1 MSIKWVLILSGFII
15 GAIALLLGI
24 NGNPPNM
31 GVCVACFIRDSAGS
45 MGLHH
50 TETVQYLRP
59 EIFGFILGSFIAAL
73 IFKEF
78 QSKAGSAPIIRFT
91 LGFLMMVG
99 CLVFLG
105 CPLRMVLRI
114 GAGDLNAV
122 IGLVGLIM
130 GIGIGSLFVKKG
142 FSLPRNYN
150 QSSIEGFILPIICI
164 FLFALFLWNSDIFNA
179 SVKGPGASHAPV
191 WMSIIAGLSIGFI
204 IQRTRFCFIGM
215 AKHVFLSRNYNM
227 AFGVITLTLV
237 VFLGNLYLGKFNL
250 GFENQPIAHSDG
262 LWNFLSMVLVGLCGV
277 LITGCPLRQLANAGQ
292 GNSDAAV
299 SVMGM
304 LVGAAFAHNFS
315 YASSPAGVTNNGKLV
330 IIIGLLFAIIVAAI
344 YTYAVN
350 KAKNNGTSKN
360 DA

>member
-1 MSIKWVLILSGFII
+1 MSKKWVLIISGIVI
-15 GAIALLLGI
+15 GFIALLLGI

-45 MGLHH
+45 MGLHN

-59 EIFGFILGSFIAAL
+59 EIFGFILGSFVAAL
-73 IFKEF
+73 LFKEF

-91 LGFLMMVG
+91 LGFLMMAG

-122 IGLVGLIM
+122 VGLIGLIA
-130 GIGIGSLFVKKG
+130 GIGIGCLFLKRG
-142 FSLPRNYN
+142 FSLPRNYR
-150 QSSIEGFILPIICI
+150 QSPIEGFILPIVCL
-164 FLFALFLWNSDIFNA
+164 FLFILFLWNNNIFNT

-191 WMSIIAGLSIGFI
+191 WISIIAGLIIGFI

-227 AFGVITLTLV
+227 ALGVIALTIII
-237 VFLGNLYLGKFNL
+237 FLGNLYLGKFSL
-250 GFENQPIAHSDG
+250 SFDNQPIAHSDG
-262 LWNFLSMVLVGLCGV
+262 IWNFLSMVLVGLCGV
-277 LITGCPLRQLANAGQ
+277 FITGCPLRQLANAGQ
-292 GNSDAAV
+292 GNTDATI
-299 SVMGM
+299 SVIGM
-304 LVGAAFAHNFS
+304 LMGAAFAHNFS
-315 YASSPAGVTNNGKLV
+315 YASSPAGTTENGKIIIIIGLFVV
-330 IIIGLLFAIIVAAI
+330 IIIGLL
-344 YTYAVN
+344 YTFSAKKAHNHEVN
-350 KAKNNGTSKN
+350 KN

>member
-31 GVCVACFIRDSAGS
+31 GICVACFIRDSSGS

-50 TETVQYLRP
+50 TETVQYFRP

-122 IGLVGLIM
+122 IGLIGLII
-130 GIGIGSLFVKKG
+130 GIAIGSLFFKKG
-142 FSLPRNYN
+142 FSLPRNYS
-150 QSSIEGFILPIICI
+150 QSPIEGFILPTICI
-164 FLFALFLWNSDIFNA
+164 FLFALFLWKSDIFNA
-179 SVKGPGASHAPV
+179 SVKGPGSSHAPV
-191 WMSIIAGLSIGFI
+191 WMSIIAGLIIGFI

-227 AFGVITLTLV
+227 ALGVIALTLV
-237 VFLGNLYLGKFNL
+237 VFMGNLYLGKFNL

-262 LWNFLSMVLVGLCGV
+262 LWNFLSMTLVGLCGV

-292 GNSDAAV
+292 GNSDAAI

-304 LVGAAFAHNFS
+304 LVGAAFAHNFN
-315 YASSPAGVTNNGKLV
+315 YASSPAGVTDNGKLV
-330 IIIGLLFAIIVAAI
+330 IIIGLLFAVIVATI
-344 YTYAVN
+344 YTLN
-350 KAKNNGTSKN
+350 ISKANNNGTRKN

>member
-1 MSIKWVLILSGFII
+1 MSIKWVLIISGIAI

-45 MGLHH
+45 MGLHN

-59 EIFGFILGSFIAAL
+59 EIFGFILGSFVAAL
-73 IFKEF
+73 LFKEF

-122 IGLVGLIM
+122 IGLVGLII
-130 GIGIGSLFVKKG
+130 GIGIGSLFIKKG
-142 FSLPRNYN
+142 FSLPRNYR
-150 QSSIEGFILPIICI
+150 QSPVEGFILPVICV
-164 FLFALFLWNSDIFNA
+164 FLFALFLWNSDIFNS
-179 SVKGPGASHAPV
+179 SVKGPGASHAPI
-191 WMSIIAGLSIGFI
+191 WMSIIAGLIIGFI

-227 AFGVITLTLV
+227 ALGVIALTLV
-237 VFLGNLYLGKFNL
+237 VLLGNLYLGKFNL

-277 LITGCPLRQLANAGQ
+277 FITGCPLRQLANAGQ
-292 GNSDAAV
+292 GNSDAAI
-299 SVMGM
+299 SVLGM

-315 YASSPAGVTNNGKLV
+315 YASSPAGVTDNGKLV
-330 IIIGLLFAIIVAAI
+330 VIIGLLVTFIVGVI
-344 YTYAVN
+344 YTYAAN
-350 KAKNNGTSKN
+350 KINHHETNKN